1 MCRNGVSRGHFLGLV
16 VFPLQPVLSQANEDQ
31 KIEKEEPRPHWR
43 IALQVGLEI
52 QGWGGALC
60 VEMGFYRDIFWESRC
75 NIEINV

>member
-1 MCRNGVSRGHFLGLV
+1 M

-52 QGWGGALC
+52 QGGGALC